1 MAFKRTIEN
10 FACENCGASIRGNGY
25 TNHCSNCL
33 YSKHVDIEPGDRAND
48 CQGLMQPIDAVT
60 GKDDGYVLT
69 HRCLTCGTEMRCRTS
84 PNDNLD
90 TILRVV
96 REKAERTV
104 R

>member
-1 MAFKRTIEN
+1 MGFTRRVEN
-10 FACENCGASIRGNGY
+10 FACENCGEMIRGNGY
-25 TNHCSNCL
+25 TNHCSACL

-48 CQGLMQPIDAVT
+48 CRGLMRPVDAVT
-60 GKDDGYVLT
+60 AKDGYVLT
-69 HRCLTCGTEMRCRTS
+69 HECVKCGTRMRCRTS
-84 PNDNLD
+84 DGDSLD